1 MVLISL
7 YIKCHK
13 KKKGRL
19 LVNTQISTAAL
30 IRVAALVLLALNKVY
45 VYILTLT
52 ELGSGFCDDTKVS
65 CKV

>member
-7 YIKCHK
+7 YSKCHK

-52 ELGSGFCDDTKVS
+52 ELA
-65 CKV
+65 